1 VVNLM
6 HLLRDA
12 LLMIRDIG
20 KTSRVVNIWGALLNI
35 PQLIG
40 GLLFITTTVGQLVL
54 ATLIVTLVVAGQIH
68 RKSPF
73 SRLIGL
79 CHVPWLALLP
89 WLVYRLQ
96 TAEHPVHLQ
105 IWGYYVAATISI
117 SLMFDVLDVY
127 RYAKGQRTFS
137 WASKEG
143 SA

>member
-1 VVNLM
+1 MVIVM
-6 HLLRDA
+6 HLIRDA

-20 KTSRVVNIWGALLNI
+20 KTNRVVNIWGALLNI

-40 GLLFITTTVGQLVL
+40 GLLFITTPVGQLVL
-54 ATLIVTLVVAGQIH
+54 ATVILTLVIAGQIH
-68 RKSPF
+68 RKTPF

-79 CHVPWLALLP
+79 CHIPWLALLP

-96 TAEHPVHLQ
+96 TVEFPVHLQ

-117 SLMFDVLDVY
+117 SLMFDAFDVY

-137 WASKEG
+137 WASKAG